1 MICIHVFANQYRA
14 TVPSVPRG
22 GMVPLTGLMYP
33 DATTNVLHAY
43 AELDKHTDEEIEHIH
58 EVKATA
64 TKKHH
69 PHWADE
75 DYEDEDLFFHALIH
89 NNDNKFEIH
98 LKPKKSG
105 RFDNDL
111 FEKLNDKIFHHHE
124 AVDDEHK
131 TTEKKTVSLHLHDV
145 LDDDE
150 FFALE

>member
-1 MICIHVFANQYRA
+1 
-14 TVPSVPRG
+14 
-22 GMVPLTGLMYP
+22 MVPLTGLMYP

-43 AELDKHTDEEIEHIH
+43 AEIDKHTDEEIEHIH

-64 TKKHH
+64 TKKH
-69 PHWADE
+69 PSHWADE
-75 DYEDEDLFFHALIH
+75 EYEDEDLFFHALIH
-89 NNDNKFEIH
+89 NNDDKFEIH

-111 FEKLNDKIFHHHE
+111 FEKLNDKIFHHHHDE
-124 AVDDEHK
+124 ASDDEHK
-131 TTEKKTVSLHLHDV
+131 TTEKKTISLHLHDV